1 MVRAPHTHTPLSPAA
16 GASDVDRA
24 VSAARAAFDSGPWPR
39 MTAKER
45 GRVIYRLADLLEK
58 HGEELALL
66 ETLVS
71 TGGSQGSSQRSY
83 FAAGGPA

>member
-1 MVRAPHTHTPLSPAA
+1 MGWSALQPTPTTHPPLSPAA

-24 VSAARAAFDSGPWPR
+24 VSAARVAFDSGPWPR

-58 HGEELALL
+58 HSEELALL
-66 ETLVS
+66 ETLVG
-71 TGGSQGSSQRSY
+71 TGSY
-83 FAAGGPA
+83 